1 MGLAGADGPAGP
13 QGPQGL
19 IGPIGPQGPAG
30 AQGSQGL
37 QGATGSA
44 GATGAAGA
52 TGSQGPQGTTGAT
65 GATGA
70 QGAAGPQGATGAQ
83 GPAGPQGPQGPAGAQ
98 GPAGT
103 ASASEAFRSG
113 DQALS
118 QGVDQTVATLANIAP
133 GSYLVIAKTTLAD
146 IGNQNAD
153 TVTCTLDAGN
163 GVTNSAQSEI
173 GKQKD
178 GALHATV
185 SMQLVKTFASSGSA
199 VLSCNYAG
207 NSTVVARYTSII
219 AVQVTA
225 ASRTA
230 VSG

>member
-1 MGLAGADGPAGP
+1 M
-13 QGPQGL
+13 
-19 IGPIGPQGPAG
+19 
-30 AQGSQGL
+30 
-37 QGATGSA
+37 
-44 GATGAAGA
+44 
-52 TGSQGPQGTTGAT
+52 
-65 GATGA
+65 
-70 QGAAGPQGATGAQ
+70 
-83 GPAGPQGPQGPAGAQ
+83 
-98 GPAGT
+98 
-103 ASASEAFRSG
+103 
-113 DQALS
+113 
-118 QGVDQTVATLANIAP
+118 ATLANIAP

-185 SMQLVKTFASSGSA
+185 SMQLVKTFASSGST

-225 ASRTA
+225 ASQPPSPAREGHSA
-230 VSG
+230 VEHVAGAAEAEADHHAEDQ